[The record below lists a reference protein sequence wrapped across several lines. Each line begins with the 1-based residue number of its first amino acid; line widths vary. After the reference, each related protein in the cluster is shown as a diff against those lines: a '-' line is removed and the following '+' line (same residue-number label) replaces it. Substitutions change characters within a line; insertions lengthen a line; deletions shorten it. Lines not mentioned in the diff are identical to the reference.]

1 MDSECY
7 TVLLNQIA
15 PPEAGVNMSPMDVRY
30 HYPYAAHTICR
41 GYDRTLGIANLFSRQ
56 GSRSFTLTRT
66 LYSAAIYEVGLFSR
80 LCQV

>member
-30 HYPYAAHTICR
+30 HYLQRNIMLEHWVLPTCLLGEVLWIFLHTSMV
-41 GYDRTLGIANLFSRQ
+41 AQSQ
-56 GSRSFTLTRT
+56 S
-66 LYSAAIYEVGLFSR
+66 LY
-80 LCQV
+80 